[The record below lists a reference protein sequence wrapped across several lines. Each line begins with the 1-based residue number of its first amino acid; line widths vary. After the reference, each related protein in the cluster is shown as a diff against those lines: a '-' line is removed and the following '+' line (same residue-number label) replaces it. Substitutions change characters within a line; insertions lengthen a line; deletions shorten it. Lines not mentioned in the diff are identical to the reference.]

1 MYTILWDTMYTVSD
15 YLITFKLIDG
25 MQTVVL
31 MVSTVNITIPWDVI
45 LSSLADRCQCV
56 VCSSVDRVLKK
67 ERNCEMLCDVFV

>member
-31 MVSTVNITIPWDVI
+31 LVSTVNITILWDVI
-45 LSSLADRCQCV
+45 LCSLADRCQ
-56 VCSSVDRVLKK
+56 L
-67 ERNCEMLCDVFV
+67 FGG